1 MFWLDL
7 LEKTMAKALSEAAL
21 LGGQVVLK
29 SGSVSK
35 APKNGFGANTQ
46 ATVVT
51 QEVDP
56 LPQSSAPTPSA
67 SPSQSVVDVEAI
79 VQAALGPLM
88 ETIERKDAE
97 LETARQQNQ
106 AAAEATTA
114 AEQKIAE
121 VMASV
126 EKKDLELVE
135 AQSALEKAQA
145 DAKTLEDLGKL
156 IGKTEMTAT
165 PVRVE
170 VLGEGSAES
179 RRYEQLLKNSNSVT
193 VEYGDRF
200 HRQYD
205 DRAAREYLHSNRQKV
220 REGLEA
226 VMKGAGFLQGAGGT
240 VVTNAPT
247 VVADILSASF
257 QYLSESIRLSSD
269 GDLIYRDFARFHPVP
284 GTAPRLQGA
293 VPRYPFLAG
302 PTAIADRVLTPGTS
316 IDPNSNPVT
325 ELNAPVT
332 ILELGLGKNS
342 ANAAIALT
350 RFVQAFSMTDLE
362 KIVQQN
368 LGRDYQRTVDLIIR
382 SIWFAANTVFYNNRN
397 ELASLPADLT
407 AGAIGT
413 AKREFLRA
421 LFAYMRTERIPTYSG
436 GLFLLVLTPN
446 QLKHLVADVEQ
457 NQRWV
462 EPTTDQLETISRIL
476 RVDPGAEYGGPVSGF
491 KGILDGFMIF
501 EQNVHSVGDPGTEG
515 VQSETLGAGV
525 GARVTETCF
534 AAGADTVCW
543 ATALPVEIIPDE
555 VTDFRRRSR
564 FIWYSHENAAAL
576 DVNAVPSTG
585 QERRVI
591 KINFTRAAV

>member
-1 MFWLDL
+1 
-7 LEKTMAKALSEAAL
+7 MAKALSEAAL
-21 LGGQVVLK
+21 LGGQVILK

-35 APKNGFGANTQ
+35 APKNGFGAN
-46 ATVVT
+46 ALIVT
-51 QEVDP
+51 QEVEP
-56 LPQSSAPTPSA
+56 SPQPTTPASSASSA
-67 SPSQSVVDVEAI
+67 SPPHSAVDVEAI

-88 ETIERKDAE
+88 EAIGRKDAE
-97 LETARQQNQ
+97 LEAARQQNQ
-106 AAAEATTA
+106 AATEATAA
-114 AEQKIAE
+114 AEQRLAE
-121 VMASV
+121 AVASGK
-126 EKKDLELVE
+126 EKDLEL
-135 AQSALEKAQA
+135 AQTQSALEKTQS

-156 IGKTEMTAT
+156 IGKTGMTAT

-179 RRYEQLLKNSNSVT
+179 RQYEQLLKHANST
-193 VEYGDRF
+193 MVEFGDRF

-205 DRAAREYLHSNRQKV
+205 GRAAREYLHNNRQKV

-247 VVADILSASF
+247 DITDVLSTSF
-257 QYLSESIRLSSD
+257 KYLSEWVRIPSD
-269 GDLIYRDFARFHPVP
+269 GDLIYRDFARFHSVP
-284 GTAPRLQGA
+284 GVAPRLQGA
-293 VPRYPFLAG
+293 VPSYPFLPG
-302 PTAIADRVLTPGTS
+302 PTTISDRVLTPVTP

-325 ELNAPVT
+325 ELNVPVT
-332 ILELGLGKNS
+332 ILELGLGKNA

-350 RFVQAFSMTDLE
+350 RIVQAFSMTDLE

-382 SIWFAANTVFYNNRN
+382 SVWFGSNTTFYNNRN
-397 ELASLPADLT
+397 ELASLPSALA

-413 AKREFLRA
+413 ASRGFLRS
-421 LFAYMRTERIPTYSG
+421 LFAQMRTSRIPTYSG
-436 GLFLLVLTPN
+436 GLFVLVLTPN
-446 QLKHLVADVEQ
+446 QLKYLVADIER

-462 EPTTDQLETISRIL
+462 EPTTDQLETVSRIL

-491 KGILDGFMIF
+491 KGILDGFMLF
-501 EQNVHSVGDPGTEG
+501 EQNIHSVGAPGTEG
-515 VQSETLGAGV
+515 VQNETLGV

-564 FIWYSHENAAAL
+564 FVWYSHENAADL
-576 DVNAVPSTG
+576 NVNAVLSTG

-591 KINFTRAAV
+591 KINFTRTAV